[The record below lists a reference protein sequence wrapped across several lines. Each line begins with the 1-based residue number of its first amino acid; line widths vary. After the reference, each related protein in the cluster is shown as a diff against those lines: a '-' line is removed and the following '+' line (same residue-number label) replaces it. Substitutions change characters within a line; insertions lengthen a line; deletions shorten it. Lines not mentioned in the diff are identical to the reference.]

1 MKLTRARNT
10 WYWGNLIL
18 VVPFVLE
25 SKKLS
30 NITREA
36 RGKRRV
42 MDLTRSLQSRA
53 AWIPEL
59 YTTQRSSLILRHFWK
74 KQKKKELETKIS
86 RVNKMSIR
94 SLPLSLSL
102 FPLSI
107 EHLWA
112 KTIDGLSMRSQIWT
126 VSRSMLTSELT
137 VHMLK
142 CIVRGHVCCPVIL
155 DSSFQVPTKTKRK
168 KKQCIANTIKNT
180 IELPLHSKGRPVE

>member
-42 MDLTRSLQSRA
+42 MDRTRSLQSRA

-59 YTTQRSSLILRHFWK
+59 YTTQRSSLTLRHFWK
-74 KQKKKELETKIS
+74 KQKKRNWKRKYRELTKWAF
-86 RVNKMSIR
+86 V
-94 SLPLSLSL
+94 LYLSLSL
-102 FPLSI
+102 FSLSI

-126 VSRSMLTSELT
+126 VSQSMLTSELT

-142 CIVRGHVCCPVIL
+142 CIVRGHVCCPVIR
-155 DSSFQVPTKTKRK
+155 DSSFHSSFHLKSQQKLNE
-168 KKQCIANTIKNT
+168 KQSNASLIQ
-180 IELPLHSKGRPVE
+180 